1 MQTAQL
7 NQRFANEYLAT
18 LKNRDV
24 PHERVYVIFSGVP
37 GSGKTT
43 LAVRLANDL
52 KAQYI
57 RHDDIR
63 HLIRKSGFNVSD
75 FTIAHISTIVIDTIL
90 QQDKNK
96 LIVIDASLDRS
107 WPRFFEHAQEQ
118 HAKPIVIRLDVPRS
132 IVEVR
137 VSARDKDDFG
147 SVAKLDNF
155 FEQFE
160 NSKKHVQ
167 ATMTLRPDYDYSSVV
182 TRIKE
187 LIE

>member
-1 MQTAQL
+1 MQTALL

-43 LAVRLANDL
+43 LAVRLAKDL

-63 HLIRKSGFNVSD
+63 HIIRKSGFSVSD

-90 QQDKNK
+90 LQDKNK
-96 LIVIDASLDRS
+96 FIVIDASLDRS

-118 HAKPIVIRLDVPRS
+118 HAKPIVIRLDIPRS
-132 IVEVR
+132 IVEERVR
-137 VSARDKDDFG
+137 ARNKDDFG
-147 SVAKLDNF
+147 SVARLDDF

-167 ATMTLRPDYDYSSVV
+167 ATITLKSDYDYESVL
-182 TRIKE
+182 TRVKE
-187 LIE
+187 LVE